1 MATLDVV
8 IYLLIFAL
16 SMIFLMMSFKYE
28 LFTVQTFIFSLLGW
42 VSWFSLAGFHM
53 VIAYDSNLMSAVY
66 LFLGIGLIQMVLTF
80 ASGIGSFINAGK
92 KNKWTIIANEE
103 A

>member
-1 MATLDVV
+1 
-8 IYLLIFAL
+8 
-16 SMIFLMMSFKYE
+16 
-28 LFTVQTFIFSLLGW
+28 
-42 VSWFSLAGFHM
+42 

-92 KNKWTIIANEE
+92 KNKWTIVANEE